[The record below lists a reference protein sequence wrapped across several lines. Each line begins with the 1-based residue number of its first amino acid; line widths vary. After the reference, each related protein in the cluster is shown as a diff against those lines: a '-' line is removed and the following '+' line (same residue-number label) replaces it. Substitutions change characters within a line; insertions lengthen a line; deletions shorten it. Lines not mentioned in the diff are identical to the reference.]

1 MPTLELGVLV
11 SGDGSNLQAIIDA
24 IGAGKLDARVR
35 LVVSNREDAFAV
47 ERARRS
53 GVPVRVIS
61 HRPFAS
67 RAEFDAVVKEALL
80 RAGVEW
86 VILAGFMRVLTP
98 ELLCAFPGRVLNIHP
113 SLLPAFPGVRA
124 IAQALTHGVK
134 VTGCTVHFVDDGV
147 DTGPILAQR
156 AVPVLASDDEPT
168 LAERVHRAEHEL
180 YVEVL
185 SDIAAGRIG
194 SYNGA

>member
-24 IGAGKLDARVR
+24 IASGKLDARVH
-35 LVVSNREDAFAV
+35 LVVSNRADAFAV
-47 ERARRS
+47 ERARRA
-53 GVPVRVIS
+53 GVAARVLS
-61 HRPFAS
+61 HRSFAS
-67 RAEFDAVVKEALL
+67 RAEFDAVVREALQQ
-80 RAGVEW
+80 AGVEW
-86 VILAGFMRVLTP
+86 VVLAGFMRVLTP
-98 ELLCAFPGRVLNIHP
+98 ELLRAFPGRVLNIHP

-134 VTGCTVHFVDDGV
+134 VTGCTVHFVDEGV

-156 AVPVLASDDEPT
+156 AVPVLPSDDEAT

-185 SDIAAGRIG
+185 SNIAAGHIRPR
-194 SYNGA
+194 SGA